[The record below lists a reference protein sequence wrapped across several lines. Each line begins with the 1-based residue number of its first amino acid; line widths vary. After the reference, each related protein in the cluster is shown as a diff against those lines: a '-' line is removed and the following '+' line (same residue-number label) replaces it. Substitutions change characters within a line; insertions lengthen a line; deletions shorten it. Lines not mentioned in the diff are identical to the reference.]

1 MERMRPEDVVELR
14 VHGVSGTP
22 PEAMLGDPFPT
33 PVAGDDVARFLRAG
47 KPARA
52 LSSGRTRTVEAFH
65 WGRFTSGGASR
76 ALWLVLIPFAILNL
90 ARYALLGAGRFA
102 EAVLRL
108 LGLVLT
114 GMLVTATA
122 YASLELLV
130 RQCAGTVACRAENLA
145 FFDGWPFGAMLLVGM
160 VPPGLVITVL
170 WWFGRQTFLYEPKGT
185 HHAWETRTGSLGDY
199 AFWHTSPRTPVL
211 RDAHVAAACVVVGVL
226 YAGALR
232 TAQPDRPSDVLA
244 WTVVGLGVLVLAW
257 AVGCVVMS
265 PDRREVNSRALKW
278 ASVAY
283 LLLAAGLATA
293 LLWRVPT
300 DAAGSVTP
308 LAGFEAVTNTLA
320 ALAMLLLVVLLGACV
335 RMRYSARGAEL
346 MVVDKRFR
354 PLWHGYAAVVIAAVA
369 TTLAVGFSGGLAYR
383 VVEWVGDPVPE
394 AGRPGLVLSTSYLVG
409 AGLWGVLALAFPLL
423 VAPIVAAMVRQVSSA
438 LVFAAGSVAAAV
450 AVVLRWTP
458 MPGWAFWAAASAAG
472 LLYAVGLVS
481 CMRHAIG
488 LAVREGVV
496 ADYPGRPDRP
506 GIGKVA
512 FNQRLASAK
521 YRYHWLLGAIA
532 LLGGVLVT
540 AGGGLALARLAHPD
554 WRAAPP
560 PGLADWL
567 STRSAQDLGA
577 LGSLVVSGLV
587 LVLLLLGVRTWQN
600 PRMRTAVGIVWD
612 LVAFWPRL
620 AHPIC
625 PPPYGGRATI
635 ELTSRA
641 VRLARHHDVG
651 AVVLSGHSQGSVVC
665 FAALSLLRRESERPD
680 PADGERYIRQADA
693 VAALRR
699 VGLVTYGSQLQ
710 WAYSRLFPHY
720 LGHARLASLHQEL
733 GDRWWNVH
741 RLTDPLGGPVQVWPE
756 TAEEQVF
763 ADPKLWGVRCGN
775 DVRLRDPEFLDPD
788 PDMVASPLRGH
799 SDYYDDPVF
808 DEVVARV
815 ADAVATPRTTVVL
828 GGLTLSGEPV
838 N

>member
-1 MERMRPEDVVELR
+1 MRPEDVVELR

-90 ARYALLGAGRFA
+90 ARYALLGASRFA

-114 GMLVTATA
+114 CMLVTSMA
-122 YASLELLV
+122 YVSLELLV
-130 RQCAGTVACRAENLA
+130 RQCAGAVACRTANLG
-145 FFDGWPFGAMLLVGM
+145 FFDGWPFGAMLLVGLA
-160 VPPGLVITVL
+160 PPLLVITTL

-185 HHAWETRTGSLGDY
+185 HHAWETCTGSLGDY

-232 TAQPDRPSDVLA
+232 TEQPDRPSDVLS
-244 WTVVGLGVLVLAW
+244 WSVIGLGVLVLAW

-265 PDRREVNSRALKW
+265 PDRREVDSRALKW

-283 LLLAAGLATA
+283 LLVAVGAATA
-293 LLWRVPT
+293 FLWRVPT
-300 DAAGSVTP
+300 DASGGVTP
-308 LAGFEAVTNTLA
+308 LAGFEAVTNVLG
-320 ALAMLLLVVLLGACV
+320 ALAMLLLVVLLGACAHL
-335 RMRYSARGAEL
+335 RRSKRGVEL
-346 MVVDKRFR
+346 MVADKRFR
-354 PLWHGYAAVVIAAVA
+354 PLWHGYAAVVIAALA

-394 AGRPGLVLSTSYLVG
+394 AGRRGLVLSTSYLVG
-409 AGLWGVLALAFPLL
+409 AGLWGVLAIAFPLL
-423 VAPIVAAMVRQVSSA
+423 LAPVVAAMVRQVSSA
-438 LVFAAGSVAAAV
+438 IVFAAGSAV
-450 AVVLRWTP
+450 AGVAVALRWTSA
-458 MPGWAFWAAASAAG
+458 PGWAPWAAVVVAG
-472 LLYAVGLVS
+472 VLYAIGAVS
-481 CMRHAIG
+481 CARHPVGVAI
-488 LAVREGVV
+488 REGVL

-506 GIGKVA
+506 GLRKVA
-512 FNQRLASAK
+512 FTQRLASAK
-521 YRYHWLLGAIA
+521 YRYHWLLGAMA
-532 LLGGVLVT
+532 LLGGVLVA
-540 AGGGLALARLAHPD
+540 AGGAVALARLAHPA
-554 WRAAPP
+554 WRAASPS
-560 PGLADWL
+560 GLVDWL
-567 STRSAQDLGA
+567 SSRAAQDLGA

-587 LVLLLLGVRTWQN
+587 VVLLLLGVRTWQS

-641 VRLARHHDVG
+641 VRLAGHHDVG

-665 FAALSLLRRESERPD
+665 FAALSLLRGESERPD
-680 PADGERYIRQADA
+680 PTDGERYIRQADA

-720 LGHARLASLHQEL
+720 LGHAELAGLHDAL

-741 RLTDPLGGPVQVWPE
+741 RSTDPLGGPVQVWPA
-756 TAEEQVF
+756 TADEPLF
-763 ADPKLWGVRCGN
+763 AGGKLWGFRCGN

-815 ADAVATPRTTVVL
+815 AEAVTAPRTTVVI
-828 GGLTLSGEPV
+828 GGLALSGDRTGP
-838 N
+838 

>member
-1 MERMRPEDVVELR
+1 MRPEDVVELR

-22 PEAMLGDPFPT
+22 PEAVLGDPFPT

-52 LSSGRTRTVEAFH
+52 LSSGRTRVVEAFH

-90 ARYALLGAGRFA
+90 ARYALLGASRFA

-114 GMLVTATA
+114 CMLVTATA

-130 RQCAGTVACRAENLA
+130 RQCGGTAACREANLGLFA
-145 FFDGWPFGAMLLVGM
+145 GWPFGAMLLAGA
-160 VPPGLVITVL
+160 VPPVLVISVL
-170 WWFGRQTFLYEPKGT
+170 WWFGRQTFLYEPRGT
-185 HHAWETRTGSLGDY
+185 HHVWETRTGSLGDY

-211 RDAHVAAACVVVGVL
+211 RDAHVAAACAVVGVL
-226 YAGALR
+226 FAGALR
-232 TAQPDRPSDVLA
+232 TAQPDRPAEALSWA
-244 WTVVGLGVLVLAW
+244 VVGLGVLVLLW
-257 AVGCVVMS
+257 AVGCVAVA

-278 ASVAY
+278 AAAGY
-283 LLLAAGLATA
+283 LLLAAGLAAA
-293 LLWRVPT
+293 LLWRAPT
-300 DAAGSVTP
+300 GATGSVPP
-308 LAGFEAVTNTLA
+308 LAGFEAVTNALSA
-320 ALAMLLLVVLLGACV
+320 AAALLLVVLVGACA
-335 RMRYSARGAEL
+335 RLRRSARGVEL
-346 MVVDKRFR
+346 MVADKRFR
-354 PLWHGYAAVVIAAVA
+354 PLWHGYGAVVIAAVA

-383 VVEWVGDPVPE
+383 VVDWVGDPVPG

-409 AGLWGVLALAFPLL
+409 ADLWGVLAIAFPLL
-423 VAPIVAAMVRQVSSA
+423 VAPVVAAMVRQVSSA
-438 LVFAAGSVAAAV
+438 LVLAAGSAAAAV
-450 AVVLRWTP
+450 AVVLRWAAA
-458 MPGWAFWAAASAAG
+458 PGWAFWAAVAVAG
-472 LLYAVGLVS
+472 LLHVVGAVSCVRHAVG
-481 CMRHAIG
+481 A
-488 LAVREGVV
+488 AVRDGVV

-512 FNQRLASAK
+512 FTQRLASAK
-521 YRYHWLLGAIA
+521 YRYHWLLGAVA
-532 LLGGVLVT
+532 LLGGVLVA
-540 AGGGLALARLAHPD
+540 AGGGIALARLAHPD

-567 STRSAQDLGA
+567 STRPAEELGA
-577 LGSLVVSGLV
+577 LGSLVVSGVV

-600 PRMRTAVGIVWD
+600 PRMRTVVGVVWD
-612 LVAFWPRL
+612 LVAFWPRA

-641 VRLARHHDVG
+641 VRLAGHHDVG

-693 VAALRR
+693 AAALRR

-710 WAYSRLFPHY
+710 WAYSRLFPHH
-720 LGHARLASLHQEL
+720 LGRAALADLHDEL

-756 TAEEQVF
+756 TAEEQVC
-763 ADPKLWGVRCGN
+763 ADPELWGVRCGN
-775 DVRLRDPEFLDPD
+775 DVRLRDPEFLDPH
-788 PDMVASPLRGH
+788 PDRVASPLRGH

-815 ADAVATPRTTVVL
+815 ADAVARPRTTVVIDGLALSADPL
-828 GGLTLSGEPV
+828 GS
-838 N
+838 

>member
-1 MERMRPEDVVELR
+1 MRPEDVVELR

-22 PEAMLGDPFPT
+22 PEDMLGDPFPT
-33 PVAGDDVARFLRAG
+33 AVAGDDVARFLRAG
-47 KPARA
+47 KPVRA
-52 LSSGRTRTVEAFH
+52 VGTGRERMVEAFH

-90 ARYALLGAGRFA
+90 ARYTLLGAGRFA

-108 LGLVLT
+108 LALVLT
-114 GMLVTATA
+114 CMLVTATA
-122 YASLELLV
+122 YVSLELLV
-130 RQCAGTVACRAENLA
+130 RQCAGTAACRVEHLG

-185 HHAWETRTGSLGDY
+185 HHVWETRTGSLGDY

-211 RDAHVAAACVVVGVL
+211 RDAHVAAACAVVGVL

-232 TAQPDRPSDVLA
+232 TAQPDRPSDVLS
-244 WTVVGLGVLVLAW
+244 WTVVGLGALVLAW

-265 PDRREVNSRALKW
+265 PDRREVDSRALKW
-278 ASVAY
+278 ASVLY

-293 LLWRVPT
+293 FLWRVPT
-300 DAAGSVTP
+300 GSSGAVTP
-308 LAGFEAVTNTLA
+308 LAGFEAVTNVLS
-320 ALAMLLLVVLLGACV
+320 ALAMLLLLVLLGACV
-335 RMRYSARGAEL
+335 RMRHSARGVEL
-346 MVVDKRFR
+346 VVADKRFR
-354 PLWHGYAAVVIAAVA
+354 PLWHGYAAVVIAALA

-383 VVEWVGDPVPE
+383 VVDWVGEPVPE
-394 AGRPGLVLSTSYLVG
+394 AGRAGLVLSTSYLVG
-409 AGLWGVLALAFPLL
+409 AGLWGVLAIAFPLL
-423 VAPIVAAMVRQVSSA
+423 LAPVVAAMVRQVSSA
-438 LVFAAGSVAAAV
+438 VLFAAGSVAAAV
-450 AVVLRWTP
+450 AVGLRWAHE
-458 MPGWAFWAAASAAG
+458 GWGFWAAVVVAG
-472 LLYAVGLVS
+472 ALYAVGAVS

-488 LAVREGVV
+488 VAVREGVV

-512 FNQRLASAK
+512 LTQRVAAAK
-521 YRYHWLLGAIA
+521 YRYHWLLGALA
-532 LLGGVLVT
+532 LLGGVLVL
-540 AGGGLALARLAHPD
+540 AGGGLALARLAHPQ

-560 PGLADWL
+560 AGLADWL
-567 STRSAQDLGA
+567 STVPARELGA
-577 LGSLVVSGLV
+577 LGSLVVSGVV
-587 LVLLLLGVRTWQN
+587 LVLLLLGVRTWQS
-600 PRMRTAVGIVWD
+600 PKMRTVVGIVWD

-641 VRLARHHDVG
+641 VRLAGHHDVG

-665 FAALSLLRRESERPD
+665 FAALSLLRREAERPD

-720 LGHARLASLHQEL
+720 LGHAELARLHDEL

-741 RLTDPLGGPVQVWPE
+741 RATDPLGGPVQVWPE
-756 TAEEQVF
+756 TAEERVH
-763 ADPKLWGVRCGN
+763 AGAKLWGVRCGN

-799 SDYYDDPVF
+799 SYYYDDPVF

-815 ADAVATPRTTVVL
+815 ADAVAAPRTTVVL
-828 GGLTLSGEPV
+828 GDLTLSGGA
-838 N
+838 

>member
-1 MERMRPEDVVELR
+1 MRPEDVVELR

-22 PEAMLGDPFPT
+22 PETMLGDPYPT

-47 KPARA
+47 TPARA
-52 LSSGRTRTVEAFH
+52 PSSGRTRTVEAFH

-90 ARYALLGAGRFA
+90 ARYALLGANRFA

-114 GMLVTATA
+114 AMLVTATA
-122 YASLELLV
+122 YVSLELLV
-130 RQCAGTVACRAENLA
+130 RQCAGTAACRAERLG
-145 FFDGWPFGAMLLVGM
+145 FFAGWPFGAMLLVGA

-185 HHAWETRTGSLGDY
+185 HHVWETRSGSLGDY

-211 RDAHVAAACVVVGVL
+211 RDAHVAAACAVVGVL

-232 TAQPDRPSDVLA
+232 TAQPGRPSDALS
-244 WTVVGLGVLVLAW
+244 WSVVGVGVLVLLW

-278 ASVAY
+278 TSAVY
-283 LLLAAGLATA
+283 LLVAAGVATA
-293 LLWRVPT
+293 VLWRLPVGAT
-300 DAAGSVTP
+300 GSVTP
-308 LAGFEAVTNTLA
+308 LAGFEVVTNVLS
-320 ALAMLLLVVLLGACV
+320 ALAVVLLVALFVACV
-335 RMRYSARGAEL
+335 RMRHAPRGVEL
-346 MVVDKRFR
+346 MVADKRFR
-354 PLWHGYAAVVIAAVA
+354 PMWHGYGAVVIAAVA

-383 VVEWVGDPVPE
+383 VVDWVGDPVPE
-394 AGRPGLVLSTSYLVG
+394 AGRPGLVLGTGYLVG
-409 AGLWGVLALAFPLL
+409 AGLWGVLAIAFPLL
-423 VAPIVAAMVRQVSSA
+423 VAPVVAAMVRQVSSA
-438 LVFAAGSVAAAV
+438 SWFAAGSLAAGV
-450 AVVLRWTP
+450 AVLLRWTSV
-458 MPGWAFWAAASAAG
+458 PGWAFWAAAVVAG
-472 LLYAVGLVS
+472 LLYVVGVGS
-481 CMRHAIG
+481 CLRHSIG
-488 LAVREGVV
+488 AAVRDGVL

-506 GIGKVA
+506 GVRKVA
-512 FNQRLASAK
+512 FHQRLASGK
-521 YRYHWLLGAIA
+521 YRYHWLLGAVA
-532 LLGGVLVT
+532 LLGGVLAA
-540 AGGGLALARLAHPD
+540 AGGGVALARLAHPD
-554 WRAAPP
+554 WRSAPA
-560 PGLADWL
+560 PGLAEWL
-567 STRSAQDLGA
+567 SSLPARELGA

-587 LVLLLLGVRTWQN
+587 VVLLLLGVRTWQS

-641 VRLARHHDVG
+641 VRLAGHHDVS

-665 FAALSLLRRESERPD
+665 VAALSLLRRESERPD

-693 VAALRR
+693 AAALRR

-720 LGHARLASLHQEL
+720 LGHAELTRLHHDL
-733 GDRWWNVH
+733 GDRWWNLH
-741 RLTDPLGGPVQVWPE
+741 RLTDPLGGPVQVWPKTDDE
-756 TAEEQVF
+756 PVA
-763 ADPKLWGVRCGN
+763 AGAKLWGVRCGN

-815 ADAVATPRTTVVL
+815 ADAVANPRATVVVTGPAL
-828 GGLTLSGEPV
+828 AGEPLGR
-838 N
+838 

>member
-1 MERMRPEDVVELR
+1 MGPEDVVELR

-47 KPARA
+47 KPVRA
-52 LSSGRTRTVEAFH
+52 LSNGRPRTVEAFH

-90 ARYALLGAGRFA
+90 ARYALLGASRFA

-114 GMLVTATA
+114 GMLVAATA

-130 RQCAGTVACRAENLA
+130 RQCAGTATCRAERLG
-145 FFDGWPFGAMLLVGM
+145 FFDGWPFGAMLLVGL

-185 HHAWETRTGSLGDY
+185 HHVWETRTGSLGDY

-211 RDAHVAAACVVVGVL
+211 RDAHVAAACAVVGVL

-232 TAQPDRPSDVLA
+232 TEQPDRPADALSWA
-244 WTVVGLGVLVLAW
+244 VVGLGAVVLGW

-278 ASVAY
+278 ASVVY
-283 LLLAAGLATA
+283 LLLAVGAATA
-293 LLWRVPT
+293 SLWRVPVE
-300 DAAGSVTP
+300 ASGSVTP
-308 LAGFEAVTNTLA
+308 LAGFEVVTNTLSA
-320 ALAMLLLVVLLGACV
+320 SAMLLLVVLLGACV
-335 RMRYSARGAEL
+335 RLRRSARGVEL
-346 MVVDKRFR
+346 MVADKRFR

-383 VVEWVGDPVPE
+383 VVDWVGDPVPD

-409 AGLWGVLALAFPLL
+409 AGLWGVLAIAFPLL
-423 VAPIVAAMVRQVSSA
+423 VAPVVAAMVRQVSSA
-438 LVFAAGSVAAAV
+438 LVFAAGSVAAAAAV
-450 AVVLRWTP
+450 ALRWTP
-458 MPGWAFWAAASAAG
+458 APGWAFWAAVVLAG
-472 LLYAVGLVS
+472 LLYAIGTVS
-481 CMRHAIG
+481 CTRHAIG
-488 LAVREGVV
+488 VAVREGVV

-506 GIGKVA
+506 GVGKVA
-512 FNQRLASAK
+512 LTQRLASAK
-521 YRYHWLLGAIA
+521 YRYHWLLGAVA
-532 LLGGVLVT
+532 LLGGVLVA
-540 AGGGLALARLAHPD
+540 AGGGLALARLAHPGRRD
-554 WRAAPP
+554 APP

-567 STRSAQDLGA
+567 STVPARELGA
-577 LGSLVVSGLV
+577 LGSLVVSGVV

-600 PRMRTAVGIVWD
+600 PRMRTVVGIVWD

-641 VRLARHHDVG
+641 VRLAGHHGVG

-665 FAALSLLRRESERPD
+665 VAALSLLRRESERPD

-720 LGHARLASLHQEL
+720 LGHAELARLHDDL

-756 TAEEQVF
+756 TAEERLS

-788 PDMVASPLRGH
+788 PDVVASPLRGH

-815 ADAVATPRTTVVL
+815 ADAVARPRTSVVIGDL
-828 GGLTLSGEPV
+828 SLSGGS
-838 N
+838 

>member
-1 MERMRPEDVVELR
+1 MRPEDVVELR

-22 PEAMLGDPFPT
+22 PEEMLGDPFPT
-33 PVAGDDVARFLRAG
+33 AVAGDDVARFLRAG
-47 KPARA
+47 KPVRA
-52 LSSGRTRTVEAFH
+52 LSSGRARVVEAFH

-76 ALWLVLIPFAILNL
+76 ALWLVLMPFAILNL

-114 GMLVTATA
+114 CMLVTATA
-122 YASLELLV
+122 YVSLELLV
-130 RQCAGTVACRAENLA
+130 RQCAGAAACRAERLG
-145 FFDGWPFGAMLLVGM
+145 FFDGWPFGAVLLVGM

-185 HHAWETRTGSLGDY
+185 HHVWETRTGSLGDY
-199 AFWHTSPRTPVL
+199 GFWHTSPRTPVL
-211 RDAHVAAACVVVGVL
+211 RDAHVAAACAVVGVL

-232 TAQPDRPSDVLA
+232 TAQPGRPSDVLSWA
-244 WTVVGLGVLVLAW
+244 VVGVGVLVLAW
-257 AVGCVVMS
+257 VVGCVVMS
-265 PDRREVNSRALKW
+265 PDRRDVNSRALKW
-278 ASVAY
+278 VSAGY
-283 LLLAAGLATA
+283 LLVAAGLATA
-293 LLWRVPT
+293 FLWRAPT
-300 DAAGSVTP
+300 GAVGSVPP
-308 LAGFEAVTNTLA
+308 LAGFEAVTDILSVA
-320 ALAMLLLVVLLGACV
+320 AMVLLVVLLGACA
-335 RMRYSARGAEL
+335 RMRHSARGVEL
-346 MVVDKRFR
+346 MVADRRFR
-354 PLWHGYAAVVIAAVA
+354 PMWHGYAAVVIAVVA
-369 TTLAVGFSGGLAYR
+369 TTMAVGFSGGLAYR
-383 VVEWVGDPVPE
+383 VVDWVDG
-394 AGRPGLVLSTSYLVG
+394 GRGGLVLSTGYLVG
-409 AGLWGVLALAFPLL
+409 AGLWGVLAIAFPLL
-423 VAPIVAAMVRQVSSA
+423 VAPVVAAMVRQVSSA
-438 LVFAAGSVAAAV
+438 VVFAAGSVVVAV
-450 AVVLRWTP
+450 GVVLRWTP
-458 MPGWAFWAAASAAG
+458 VPGVLWVAAG
-472 LLYAVGLVS
+472 VVLYAVGGVS
-481 CMRHAIG
+481 WLRHGIG
-488 LAVREGVV
+488 AAVRDGVV

-512 FNQRLASAK
+512 FTQRLASAK
-521 YRYHWLLGAIA
+521 YRYHWLLGAGA
-532 LLGGVLVT
+532 SLGGVLVV
-540 AGGGLALARLAHPD
+540 AGGGLALARLVRAE
-554 WRAAPP
+554 WR
-560 PGLADWL
+560 ADWL
-567 STRSAQDLGA
+567 STRPAQELGA

-587 LVLLLLGVRTWQN
+587 LVLLLLGVRTWQS
-600 PRMRTAVGIVWD
+600 PKMRTVVGIVWD

-641 VRLARHHDVG
+641 VRLAVHHDVG

-693 VAALRR
+693 AAALRR

-720 LGHARLASLHQEL
+720 LGHAELVRLHDDL

-741 RLTDPLGGPVQVWPE
+741 RSTDPLGGPLQVWPE
-756 TAEEQVF
+756 TAEERLS
-763 ADPKLWGVRCGN
+763 AGPKLWGVRCGN

-799 SDYYDDPVF
+799 GDYYQDPVF

-815 ADAVATPRTTVVL
+815 ADAVAAPRPTVVI
-828 GGLTLSGEPV
+828 GGLTLSGDPV

>member
-1 MERMRPEDVVELR
+1 MRPEDVVELR

-33 PVAGDDVARFLRAG
+33 PVAGDDVARFLRAA

-52 LSSGRTRTVEAFH
+52 ASSGRTRTVEAFH

-90 ARYALLGAGRFA
+90 ARYTLLGAGRFA

-114 GMLVTATA
+114 GMLVAATA
-122 YASLELLV
+122 YVSLELLV
-130 RQCAGTVACRAENLA
+130 RQCAGTAACRSEHLG
-145 FFDGWPFGAMLLVGM
+145 FFDGWPFGAMLLVGA

-232 TAQPDRPSDVLA
+232 TSQPDRPSDVLS

-257 AVGCVVMS
+257 AIGCVVMS

-278 ASVAY
+278 ASAAY

-293 LLWRVPT
+293 FLWRAPT
-300 DAAGSVTP
+300 GASGSVTP
-308 LAGFEAVTNTLA
+308 LAGFESVTNILA
-320 ALAMLLLVVLLGACV
+320 ASAMLLLVVLLGACV
-335 RMRYSARGAEL
+335 RLRHSARGVEL
-346 MVVDKRFR
+346 MVADKRFR
-354 PLWHGYAAVVIAAVA
+354 PMWHGYAAVVIAAVA

-383 VVEWVGDPVPE
+383 VVDWIGDPVPE
-394 AGRPGLVLSTSYLVG
+394 AGRQGLVLSTSYLVG
-409 AGLWGVLALAFPLL
+409 AGLWGVLAIAFPLL

-438 LVFAAGSVAAAV
+438 LVFAAGSAAAAV

-458 MPGWAFWAAASAAG
+458 MPGWVFWAAAVAAG
-472 LLYAVGLVS
+472 LLYAVGAVS
-481 CMRHAIG
+481 WARHANG
-488 LAVREGVV
+488 VEVRKGVV
-496 ADYPGRPDRP
+496 TDYPGRSDRQ

-532 LLGGVLVT
+532 LLGGVLVA
-540 AGGGLALARLAHPD
+540 AGGGLALARLVHPD

-567 STRSAQDLGA
+567 STLPAQELGA

-587 LVLLLLGVRTWQN
+587 LVLLLLGVRTWQS

-612 LVAFWPRL
+612 LVAFWPRS

-641 VRLARHHDVG
+641 VRLAGHHDVG

-720 LGHARLASLHQEL
+720 LGHAELVRLHDEL

-763 ADPKLWGVRCGN
+763 AGPKLWGVRCGN

-815 ADAVATPRTTVVL
+815 AEAVAPARTTVVIGDL
-828 GGLTLSGEPV
+828 SLSGGS
-838 N
+838 

>member
-1 MERMRPEDVVELR
+1 MRPDDVVELR

-22 PEAMLGDPFPT
+22 PEAVLGDPFPT

-47 KPARA
+47 RPARA
-52 LSSGRTRTVEAFH
+52 LSSGRTRVVEAFH

-76 ALWLVLIPFAILNL
+76 ALWLALIPFAVLNL

-108 LGLVLT
+108 LALVLT
-114 GMLVTATA
+114 CMLVTATA

-130 RQCAGTVACRAENLA
+130 RQCAGTVACRAAHLG
-145 FFDGWPFGAMLLVGM
+145 FLDRLPFGAMLAVGL
-160 VPPGLVITVL
+160 VPPVLVVAVL

-185 HHAWETRTGSLGDY
+185 HHVWETRTGSLGDY

-211 RDAHVAAACVVVGVL
+211 RDAHVAASCAVVGVL
-226 YAGALR
+226 CAGALR
-232 TAQPDRPSDVLA
+232 TEQADRPSDALS
-244 WTVVGLGVLVLAW
+244 WTVIGLGAVVLAW

-265 PDRREVNSRALKW
+265 PDRRDVNSRALKW
-278 ASVAY
+278 AAVAY
-283 LLLAAGLATA
+283 LLVAAGVATA
-293 LLWRVPT
+293 FLWRLPT
-300 DAAGSVTP
+300 DAVGAVTP
-308 LAGFEAVTNTLA
+308 LAGFEAVTNVLSA
-320 ALAMLLLVVLLGACV
+320 AAMLLLVVLLGACV
-335 RMRYSARGAEL
+335 RMRHSARGREL
-346 MVVDKRFR
+346 MVADKRFR
-354 PLWHGYAAVVIAAVA
+354 PMWHGYAAVVIAALA

-383 VVEWVGDPVPE
+383 VVDWVGDPAPGS
-394 AGRPGLVLSTSYLVG
+394 GRPGSALSTSYLVG
-409 AGLWGVLALAFPLL
+409 AGLWGVLAIAFALL
-423 VAPIVAAMVRQVSSA
+423 VAPVVAAMVRQVSSA
-438 LVFAAGSVAAAV
+438 LVLAAGSAVAAV
-450 AVVLRWTP
+450 AAVLRWTSAP
-458 MPGWAFWAAASAAG
+458 VWAFWVAAAAAG
-472 LLYAVGLVS
+472 GLYAFGAVS
-481 CMRHAIG
+481 CARHAVG
-488 LAVREGVV
+488 AAVRDGVV

-512 FNQRLASAK
+512 VTQRVASAK
-521 YRYHWLLGAIA
+521 YRYHWLLGAVA
-532 LLGGVLVT
+532 LLGGALVA

-560 PGLADWL
+560 PGLVDW
-567 STRSAQDLGA
+567 SATRPARELGT

-587 LVLLLLGVRTWQN
+587 LVLVVLGVRTWQS
-600 PRMRTAVGIVWD
+600 PKMRTAVGIVWD

-693 VAALRR
+693 AAALRR

-720 LGHARLASLHQEL
+720 LGHAELCRLHADL

-756 TAEEQVF
+756 TAEERVS
-763 ADPKLWGVRCGN
+763 ADPRLWGVRCGN

-799 SDYYDDPVF
+799 GDYYDDPVF

-815 ADAVATPRTTVVL
+815 ADAVAAPRGSVVI
-828 GGLTLSGEPV
+828 GGVTLPGGS
-838 N
+838 

>member
-1 MERMRPEDVVELR
+1 MRPEDVVELR

-47 KPARA
+47 RPARA
-52 LSSGRTRTVEAFH
+52 SSSGRTRTVEAFH

-76 ALWLVLIPFAILNL
+76 ALWLLLIPFALLNL

-114 GMLVTATA
+114 CMLVTATA
-122 YASLELLV
+122 YVSLELLV
-130 RQCAGTVACRAENLA
+130 RQCAGTAACRAEHLA
-145 FFDGWPFGAMLLVGM
+145 FFAGWPFGALLLVGA

-232 TAQPDRPSDVLA
+232 TAQPDRPPDVLSWA
-244 WTVVGLGVLVLAW
+244 VIGLGAVVLLW
-257 AVGCVVMS
+257 AVGCVAMS
-265 PDRREVNSRALKW
+265 PDRREVNSRLLKW
-278 ASVAY
+278 VAAAY
-283 LLLAAGLATA
+283 LLLAVGVATA
-293 LLWRVPT
+293 LLWRLPT

-308 LAGFEAVTNTLA
+308 LAGFEAVTNILS

-335 RMRYSARGAEL
+335 RMRHSARGVEL
-346 MVVDKRFR
+346 MVADKRFR
-354 PLWHGYAAVVIAAVA
+354 PMWHGYGTVVIAAVA

-383 VVEWVGDPVPE
+383 VVDWVGDPVPE

-409 AGLWGVLALAFPLL
+409 AGLWGVLAIAFPLL

-438 LVFAAGSVAAAV
+438 LVLGAGSVAAVV
-450 AVVLRWTP
+450 AVVLRWTSAP
-458 MPGWAFWAAASAAG
+458 VWVFWLVAAVSG
-472 LLYAVGLVS
+472 LLYAIGTVS
-481 CMRHAIG
+481 CMRHTIG
-488 LAVREGVV
+488 VAVRDGVV
-496 ADYPGRPDRP
+496 ADYHPGRPDRP

-512 FNQRLASAK
+512 LTQRLASAK

-532 LLGGVLVT
+532 LLGGVLVA
-540 AGGGLALARLAHPD
+540 AGGGLALARLVHPD

-567 STRSAQDLGA
+567 STLPAQELGA

-587 LVLLLLGVRTWQN
+587 LLLLLLGVRTWQS

-612 LVAFWPRL
+612 LVAFWPRM

-641 VRLARHHDVG
+641 VRLAGHHDVG

-693 VAALRR
+693 LAAVRR

-720 LGHARLASLHQEL
+720 LGHAELVRLHEDL

-756 TAEEQVF
+756 TAEERVF

-815 ADAVATPRTTVVL
+815 ADAVAAPRTTVVI
-828 GGLTLSGEPV
+828 GDLTLSGDPV

>member
-1 MERMRPEDVVELR
+1 MRPEDVVELR

-22 PEAMLGDPFPT
+22 PEDMLGDPFPT

-47 KPARA
+47 KPVRA
-52 LSSGRTRTVEAFH
+52 VGSGRERMVEAFH

-90 ARYALLGAGRFA
+90 ARYTLLGAGRFA

-108 LGLVLT
+108 LALVLT
-114 GMLVTATA
+114 CMLVTATA
-122 YASLELLV
+122 YVSLELLV
-130 RQCAGTVACRAENLA
+130 RQCAGTAACRVEHLG
-145 FFDGWPFGAMLLVGM
+145 FFAGWPFGAMLLVGM

-185 HHAWETRTGSLGDY
+185 HHVWETRTGSLGDY

-211 RDAHVAAACVVVGVL
+211 RDAHVAAACAVVGVL

-232 TAQPDRPSDVLA
+232 TAQPDRPSDVLS
-244 WTVVGLGVLVLAW
+244 WTVVGLGALVLAW

-278 ASVAY
+278 ASVTY

-293 LLWRVPT
+293 FLWRVPT
-300 DAAGSVTP
+300 GATGAVTP
-308 LAGFEAVTNTLA
+308 LAGFEAVTNVLS
-320 ALAMLLLVVLLGACV
+320 ALAMVLLVVLLGACV
-335 RMRYSARGAEL
+335 KMRHSARGVEL
-346 MVVDKRFR
+346 MVADKRFR

-383 VVEWVGDPVPE
+383 VVDWVGEPVPE
-394 AGRPGLVLSTSYLVG
+394 VGRAGLVLSTSYLVG
-409 AGLWGVLALAFPLL
+409 AGLWGVLAIAFPLL
-423 VAPIVAAMVRQVSSA
+423 LAPVMAAMVRQVSSA
-438 LVFAAGSVAAAV
+438 VVFAAGSVAAAV
-450 AVVLRWTP
+450 AVVLRWTHE
-458 MPGWAFWAAASAAG
+458 GWGFWGAVVVAG
-472 LLYAVGLVS
+472 ILYGVGAVS
-481 CMRHAIG
+481 CVRHAIG
-488 LAVREGVV
+488 VAVREGVV
-496 ADYPGRPDRP
+496 ADYPGRADRP

-512 FNQRLASAK
+512 LTQRVAAAK
-521 YRYHWLLGAIA
+521 YRYHWLLGALA
-532 LLGGVLVT
+532 SLGGVLVL

-554 WRAAPP
+554 WRGAPP

-567 STRSAQDLGA
+567 STVPARELGA
-577 LGSLVVSGLV
+577 LGSLVVSGVV
-587 LVLLLLGVRTWQN
+587 LVLLLLGVRTWQSSK
-600 PRMRTAVGIVWD
+600 MRTAVGIVWD

-641 VRLARHHDVG
+641 VRLAGHHDVG

-665 FAALSLLRRESERPD
+665 FAALSLLRREAERPD

-720 LGHARLASLHQEL
+720 LGHAELSRLHDEL

-741 RLTDPLGGPVQVWPE
+741 RSTDPLGGPVQVWPE
-756 TAEEQVF
+756 TDEERVH
-763 ADPKLWGVRCGN
+763 AGAKLWGVRCGN

-799 SDYYDDPVF
+799 SYYYDDPVF

-815 ADAVATPRTTVVL
+815 ADAVAAPRTTVVL
-828 GGLTLSGEPV
+828 GDLTLSGGA
-838 N
+838 

>member
-1 MERMRPEDVVELR
+1 MRPEDVVELR

-22 PEAMLGDPFPT
+22 PEAVLGDPFPT

-47 KPARA
+47 RPARA
-52 LSSGRTRTVEAFH
+52 LSSGRTRVVEAFH

-76 ALWLVLIPFAILNL
+76 ALWLALIPFAVLNL
-90 ARYALLGAGRFA
+90 ARYALLGAGRLA

-108 LGLVLT
+108 LALVLT
-114 GMLVTATA
+114 GMLVTAVA

-130 RQCAGTVACRAENLA
+130 RQCAGTAACRSARLG
-145 FFDGWPFGAMLLVGM
+145 FLDGLPFGAMLLVGLA
-160 VPPGLVITVL
+160 PPVLVVAVL

-185 HHAWETRTGSLGDY
+185 HHVWETRTGSLGDY

-211 RDAHVAAACVVVGVL
+211 RDAHVAASCAVVGVL
-226 YAGALR
+226 CAGALR
-232 TAQPDRPSDVLA
+232 TEQAHRPPDALS
-244 WTVVGLGVLVLAW
+244 WTVIGAGVLVLAW
-257 AVGCVVMS
+257 AVGCVALS
-265 PDRREVNSRALKW
+265 PDRRAVNSRALKW
-278 ASVAY
+278 AAVAY
-283 LLLAAGLATA
+283 SAVAAGVAA
-293 LLWRVPT
+293 AFLWRLPT
-300 DAAGSVTP
+300 DAVGAVTP
-308 LAGFEAVTNTLA
+308 LAGFEAVTNVLSA
-320 ALAMLLLVVLLGACV
+320 SAMVLLVVLLGACA
-335 RMRYSARGAEL
+335 RMRRSARGREL
-346 MVVDKRFR
+346 MVADRRFR
-354 PLWHGYAAVVIAAVA
+354 PMWHGYGAVVIAALA

-383 VVEWVGDPVPE
+383 VVDWVGDPVPE
-394 AGRPGLVLSTSYLVG
+394 SGRPGSVLGTGYLVG
-409 AGLWGVLALAFPLL
+409 AGLWGVLAIAFVLLLAP
-423 VAPIVAAMVRQVSSA
+423 VVAAMVRQVSSA
-438 LVFAAGSVAAAV
+438 LVFAAGSAVAAV
-450 AVVLRWTP
+450 AVVLRWTSAP
-458 MPGWAFWAAASAAG
+458 AWASWVAVAAAG
-472 LLYAVGLVS
+472 GLYAFGAVS
-481 CMRHAIG
+481 GVRHAVG
-488 LAVREGVV
+488 TAVRDGVV

-512 FNQRLASAK
+512 VAQRVASAK
-521 YRYHWLLGAIA
+521 YRYHWLLGAVA
-532 LLGGVLVT
+532 LLGGALVT
-540 AGGGLALARLAHPD
+540 VGGGLALARLAHPGR
-554 WRAAPP
+554 RAVPP
-560 PGLADWL
+560 PALADWL
-567 STRSAQDLGA
+567 STRPARELGT

-587 LVLLLLGVRTWQN
+587 LVLVVLGVRSWRS
-600 PRMRTAVGIVWD
+600 PKLRTAVGVVWD

-635 ELTSRA
+635 ELTSRV
-641 VRLARHHDVG
+641 VRLARHHGVG

-665 FAALSLLRRESERPD
+665 FAALSLVRRESERPD

-720 LGHARLASLHQEL
+720 LGHAELRRLHADL

-756 TAEEQVF
+756 TAEERLS
-763 ADPKLWGVRCGN
+763 ADPRLWGVRCGN

-799 SDYYDDPVF
+799 GDYYDDPVF

-815 ADAVATPRTTVVL
+815 ADAVATPRGSVVVD
-828 GGLTLSGEPV
+828 GVTLS
-838 N
+838 

>member
-1 MERMRPEDVVELR
+1 MRPEDVVELR

-33 PVAGDDVARFLRAG
+33 AVAGDDVARFLRAR
-47 KPARA
+47 KRRA
-52 LSSGRTRTVEAFH
+52 LSGGRARVVEAFH

-114 GMLVTATA
+114 CMLVTATA
-122 YASLELLV
+122 YVSLELLV
-130 RQCAGTVACRAENLA
+130 RQCAGTVSCRAENLG
-145 FFDGWPFGAMLLVGM
+145 FFEGWPFGAVLLVGV

-226 YAGALR
+226 YGGALR
-232 TAQPDRPSDVLA
+232 TAQPGRPSDVA
-244 WTVVGLGVLVLAW
+244 SWTVVGVGLVVLGW
-257 AVGCVVMS
+257 AVGCVAMS
-265 PDRREVNSRALKW
+265 PDRRKVNSRALKW
-278 ASVAY
+278 VSVVY
-283 LLLAAGLATA
+283 LVGAAVLATVF
-293 LLWRVPT
+293 LWSVPV
-300 DAAGSVTP
+300 AGSVTP
-308 LAGFEAVTNTLA
+308 LAGFEAVTNVLA
-320 ALAMLLLVVLLGACV
+320 ALAMVLLVVLLGACV
-335 RMRYSARGAEL
+335 HLRHSARGVEL
-346 MVVDKRFR
+346 MVGDKRFR

-383 VVEWVGDPVPE
+383 VVDWVGDPVPE

-409 AGLWGVLALAFPLL
+409 AGLWGVLAIAFPLL
-423 VAPIVAAMVRQVSSA
+423 VGPVVAAMVRQVSSA
-438 LVFAAGSVAAAV
+438 LWFAAGSVGAVV
-450 AVVLRWTP
+450 AVVLRW
-458 MPGWAFWAAASAAG
+458 AAG
-472 LLYAVGLVS
+472 PAWAVWVAAGVAGVLYAVGFHS
-481 CMRHAIG
+481 CRRHA
-488 LAVREGVV
+488 VGVV
-496 ADYPGRPDRP
+496 VRDGVLADYPGPLERQ

-512 FNQRLASAK
+512 FTQRLASAK

-532 LLGGVLVT
+532 LLGGVLVV
-540 AGGGLALARLAHPD
+540 AGGGLALARLVHPG

-567 STRSAQDLGA
+567 STRPAQELGA

-600 PRMRTAVGIVWD
+600 PRMRAVVGIVWD

-641 VRLARHHDVG
+641 VRLAGHHDVG

-665 FAALSLLRRESERPD
+665 FAALSLLRREAERPD

-720 LGHARLASLHQEL
+720 LGHAELARLHGDL

-756 TAEEQVF
+756 TAQEQLF
-763 ADPKLWGVRCGN
+763 AGPKLWGVRCGN

-815 ADAVATPRTTVVL
+815 ADAVAAPRTTVVL
-828 GGLTLSGEPV
+828 DGLTLSGGS
-838 N
+838 

>member
-1 MERMRPEDVVELR
+1 MPEDVVELR

-47 KPARA
+47 KPVVAPA
-52 LSSGRTRTVEAFH
+52 SGRERTVEAFH
-65 WGRFTSGGASR
+65 WGRFTSGGATR
-76 ALWLVLIPFAILNL
+76 ALWLALMPFAILNL

-130 RQCAGTVACRAENLA
+130 RQCAGTVACRSEHLGFLA
-145 FFDGWPFGAMLLVGM
+145 GWPFGAVLLVGM
-160 VPPGLVITVL
+160 APPVLVVAVL

-185 HHAWETRTGSLGDY
+185 HHVWETSTGSLGDY

-211 RDAHVAAACVVVGVL
+211 RDAHVAAACAVVGVL
-226 YAGALR
+226 CAGSLR
-232 TAQPDRPSDVLA
+232 TAQPDRPSDALSWA
-244 WTVVGLGVLVLAW
+244 AVGLGVAVLAW
-257 AVGCVVMS
+257 AVGCVVLS
-265 PDRREVNSRALKW
+265 PDRRQVDSRRLKW
-278 ASVAY
+278 VAVAY
-283 LLLAAGLATA
+283 LLVAAGLATGF
-293 LLWRVPT
+293 LWRVPT
-300 DAAGSVTP
+300 DEVGPVTP
-308 LAGFEAVTNTLA
+308 LAGFEAVTDVLS
-320 ALAMLLLVVLLGACV
+320 ALAVLLLVVLFAACA
-335 RMRYSARGAEL
+335 RMRRSARGVEL
-346 MVVDKRFR
+346 MVADKRFR
-354 PLWHGYAAVVIAAVA
+354 PMWHGYATPVIAVVA

-383 VVEWVGDPVPE
+383 VVDWVGEPVPGT
-394 AGRPGLVLSTSYLVG
+394 GRPGLVLGTSYLVG
-409 AGLWGVLALAFPLL
+409 AGLWGVLAIAFPLL
-423 VAPIVAAMVRQVSSA
+423 VAPVVAAMVRQVSSA
-438 LVFAAGSVAAAV
+438 LVFSAGSVVAAV
-450 AVVLRWTP
+450 AVVWRWTSGT
-458 MPGWAFWAAASAAG
+458 GWVFWGLAAVAG
-472 LLYAVGLVS
+472 VSYAVGISS
-481 CMRHAIG
+481 CVRHAVG
-488 LAVREGVV
+488 VAVRDGVV

-512 FNQRLASAK
+512 LTQRVASAK
-521 YRYHWLLGAIA
+521 YRYHWLLGAVA
-532 LLGGVLVT
+532 LLGGVLVA
-540 AGGGLALARLAHPD
+540 AGGGLALARLVHPD

-567 STRSAQDLGA
+567 STRPARELGA

-587 LVLLLLGVRTWQN
+587 VVLVVLGVRTWQS
-600 PRMRTAVGIVWD
+600 PKMRTVVGIVWD
-612 LVAFWPRL
+612 LVAFWPRT

-641 VRLARHHDVG
+641 VRLAGHHGVG

-665 FAALSLLRRESERPD
+665 FAALSLLRREAERPD
-680 PADGERYIRQADA
+680 PADGERYIRQAEAAAA
-693 VAALRR
+693 VRR

-720 LGHARLASLHQEL
+720 LGHAELARLHEEL
-733 GDRWWNVH
+733 GDRWCNVH

-756 TAEEQVF
+756 TAEERLF
-763 ADPKLWGVRCGN
+763 ADPKLWGVRRGN

-799 SDYYDDPVF
+799 SYYYDDPVF
-808 DEVVARV
+808 DEVVALV
-815 ADAVATPRTTVVL
+815 ADAVAARRR
-828 GGLTLSGEPV
+828 
-838 N
+838 

>member
-1 MERMRPEDVVELR
+1 MGPEDVVELR

-47 KPARA
+47 KPVRA
-52 LSSGRTRTVEAFH
+52 LSNGRPRTVEAFH

-90 ARYALLGAGRFA
+90 ARYALLGASRFA

-114 GMLVTATA
+114 GMLVAATA

-130 RQCAGTVACRAENLA
+130 RQCAGTATCRAERLG
-145 FFDGWPFGAMLLVGM
+145 FFDGWPFGAMLLVGL

-185 HHAWETRTGSLGDY
+185 HHVWETRTGSLGDY

-211 RDAHVAAACVVVGVL
+211 RDAHVAAACAVVGVL

-232 TAQPDRPSDVLA
+232 TEQPDRPADALSWA
-244 WTVVGLGVLVLAW
+244 VVGLGAVVLGW

-278 ASVAY
+278 ASVVY
-283 LLLAAGLATA
+283 LLLAAGAATA
-293 LLWRVPT
+293 SLWRVPVE
-300 DAAGSVTP
+300 ASGSVTP
-308 LAGFEAVTNTLA
+308 LAGFEAVTNTLSA
-320 ALAMLLLVVLLGACV
+320 SAMLLLVVLLGACV
-335 RMRYSARGAEL
+335 RLRRSARGVEL
-346 MVVDKRFR
+346 MVADKRFR
-354 PLWHGYAAVVIAAVA
+354 PLWHGYATVVIAAVA

-383 VVEWVGDPVPE
+383 VVDWVGDPVPD

-409 AGLWGVLALAFPLL
+409 AGLWGVLAIAFPLL
-423 VAPIVAAMVRQVSSA
+423 VAPVVAAMVRQVSSA
-438 LVFAAGSVAAAV
+438 LVFAAGSVAAAAAV
-450 AVVLRWTP
+450 ALRWTSAS
-458 MPGWAFWAAASAAG
+458 GWAFWAAVVLAG
-472 LLYAVGLVS
+472 LLYAIGTVS

-488 LAVREGVV
+488 VAVREGVV

-506 GIGKVA
+506 GVGKVA
-512 FNQRLASAK
+512 LTQRLASAK
-521 YRYHWLLGAIA
+521 YRYHWLLGAVA
-532 LLGGVLVT
+532 LLGGVLVA
-540 AGGGLALARLAHPD
+540 AGGGLALARLAHPG
-554 WRAAPP
+554 WRDAPP

-567 STRSAQDLGA
+567 STVPARELGA
-577 LGSLVVSGLV
+577 LGSLVVSGVV

-600 PRMRTAVGIVWD
+600 ARMRTVVGIVWD

-641 VRLARHHDVG
+641 VRLAGHHGVG

-665 FAALSLLRRESERPD
+665 VAALSLLRRESERPD

-720 LGHARLASLHQEL
+720 LGHAELARLHDDL

-756 TAEEQVF
+756 TAEERLS

-788 PDMVASPLRGH
+788 PDVVASPLRGH

-815 ADAVATPRTTVVL
+815 ADAVARPRTTVVIGDL
-828 GGLTLSGEPV
+828 SLSGGS
-838 N
+838 

>member
-1 MERMRPEDVVELR
+1 MRPEDVVELR

-22 PEAMLGDPFPT
+22 PEEMLGDPFPT
-33 PVAGDDVARFLRAG
+33 AVAGDDVARFLRAG
-47 KPARA
+47 KPVRA
-52 LSSGRTRTVEAFH
+52 LSSGRARVVEAFH

-76 ALWLVLIPFAILNL
+76 ALWLVLMPFAILNL

-114 GMLVTATA
+114 CMLVTATA
-122 YASLELLV
+122 YVSLELLV
-130 RQCAGTVACRAENLA
+130 RQCAGTAACRAERLG
-145 FFDGWPFGAMLLVGM
+145 FFDGWPFGAVVLAGM

-185 HHAWETRTGSLGDY
+185 HHVWETRTGSLGDY
-199 AFWHTSPRTPVL
+199 GFWHTSPRTPVL
-211 RDAHVAAACVVVGVL
+211 RDAHVAAACAVVGVL

-232 TAQPDRPSDVLA
+232 TAQPGRPSDVLSWA
-244 WTVVGLGVLVLAW
+244 AVGVGVLVLAW

-265 PDRREVNSRALKW
+265 PDRRDVDSRALKW
-278 ASVAY
+278 VSVGY
-283 LLLAAGLATA
+283 LLGAAGLATA
-293 LLWRVPT
+293 FLWRVP
-300 DAAGSVTP
+300 AGVAGSVPP
-308 LAGFEAVTNTLA
+308 LAGFEAVTDVLSA
-320 ALAMLLLVVLLGACV
+320 AAMVLLVVLLGACV
-335 RMRYSARGAEL
+335 RMRHSARGVEL
-346 MVVDKRFR
+346 MVADRRFR
-354 PLWHGYAAVVIAAVA
+354 PMWHGYGAVVIAVVA

-383 VVEWVGDPVPE
+383 VVDWVD
-394 AGRPGLVLSTSYLVG
+394 AGRGGVVLSTGYLVG
-409 AGLWGVLALAFPLL
+409 AGLWGVLAIAFPLL
-423 VAPIVAAMVRQVSSA
+423 VAPVVAAMVRQVSSA
-438 LVFAAGSVAAAV
+438 VVFAAGSVAVAV
-450 AVVLRWTP
+450 GVVLRWTSA
-458 MPGWAFWAAASAAG
+458 PGVPWVAVG
-472 LLYAVGLVS
+472 VVLYAVGGVS
-481 CMRHAIG
+481 WLRHGIG
-488 LAVREGVV
+488 AAVRDGVV

-506 GIGKVA
+506 GVGKVA
-512 FNQRLASAK
+512 FTQRLASAK
-521 YRYHWLLGAIA
+521 YRYHWLLGAGA
-532 LLGGVLVT
+532 VLGGVLVV
-540 AGGGLALARLAHPD
+540 AGGGPALARLVRAQ
-554 WRAAPP
+554 WR
-560 PGLADWL
+560 ADWL
-567 STRSAQDLGA
+567 STRPAQELGA
-577 LGSLVVSGLV
+577 LGSVVVSGLV
-587 LVLLLLGVRTWQN
+587 LALLLLGVRTWQS
-600 PRMRTAVGIVWD
+600 PKMRTVVGIVWD

-641 VRLARHHDVG
+641 VRLAVHHDVG

-693 VAALRR
+693 AAALRR

-720 LGHARLASLHQEL
+720 LGHAELVRLHDDL

-741 RLTDPLGGPVQVWPE
+741 RATDPLGGPLQVWPE
-756 TAEEQVF
+756 TAEERLS
-763 ADPKLWGVRCGN
+763 AGPKLWGVRCGN

-799 SDYYDDPVF
+799 GDYYRDPVF

-815 ADAVATPRTTVVL
+815 ADAVATPRTTVVV
-828 GGLTLSGEPV
+828 GGLTLSGDPV
-838 N
+838 NRTRTPGR